1 MKKFYQ
7 TMAVAS
13 PYSTIVAGA
22 LIAYL
27 SRGDGATQEQDT
39 PCLVAGLVLAI
50 VGAGIL
56 CAQQAPSIK
65 RNQKSR

>member
-7 TMAVAS
+7 TLAVVS

-39 PCLVAGLVLAI
+39 PCLAAGLVLMA

-56 CAQQAPSIK
+56 CAQQAWANK
-65 RNQKSR
+65 NKQKSR

>member
-7 TMAVAS
+7 TMAVVS

-22 LIAYL
+22 LIAHL

-39 PCLVAGLVLAI
+39 PCLVAGLILAF
-50 VGAGIL
+50 VGVGIL
-56 CAQQAPSIK
+56 FAQQAQSIK
-65 RNQKSR
+65 NNQKSR